1 MRRARTP
8 RRRERPWARSAAR
21 TAGFRAT
28 LLRRR
33 CCSRRSKCAGRT
45 GSRDARRWCRL
56 RRCSSSN
63 RASIHCSRVLV
74 RVAHGSG
81 PLAPGEFPH
90 RRIIAG
96 KARAIRRAHISTSN
110 TRSAKQMAALD
121 SVGSAVILLALKTF
135 LTASTGS
142 LGVLSE
148 ALHSTLDLIAAII
161 TYLSVRVSDRPAD
174 ADHTYGHGKVENFSA
189 FLETGLLI
197 LTAAYI
203 IWEAVQRLFFRQ
215 ITIRP
220 SLLAIGILGIALGID
235 LLRSRALGRVARE
248 HLSEAPEADALHFST
263 DVWSTS
269 VVILGVAMTWV
280 GQRFGLS
287 WLRYADPIAALGV
300 AAVVI
305 WVAARLGRRTAEALL
320 DTAPAGLQERVAHAV
335 EELEGVLNTERVR
348 VRRAGNRH
356 FVDVTV
362 SIPRALSFEQVHAIS
377 DAVERRVEEIIPA
390 DVMVHMEPRAQAG
403 EHVFD
408 SIRAAALRRGLAVH
422 DLSAH
427 QLDGYMFVEMHL
439 EVEEH
444 LSLREAHRQATDLEE
459 EIRKLP
465 SLAGTGGEKR
475 VLVNIHIEPLGAHI
489 ATVDRS
495 SGNLRGLAQDVEAFV
510 NGLRGEF
517 HGLKDCHD
525 VRVQKVER
533 RVQLS
538 CHCAMEGNLPIT
550 VVHDAT
556 ARLEDRVKER
566 FPQIS
571 RVTIHP
577 EPPEAR
583 EN

>member
-1 MRRARTP
+1 
-8 RRRERPWARSAAR
+8 
-21 TAGFRAT
+21 
-28 LLRRR
+28 LRG
-33 CCSRRSKCAGRT
+33 A
-45 GSRDARRWCRL
+45 
-56 RRCSSSN
+56 N
-63 RASIHCSRVLV
+63 
-74 RVAHGSG
+74 
-81 PLAPGEFPH
+81 
-90 RRIIAG
+90 
-96 KARAIRRAHISTSN
+96 ISTSN
-110 TRSAKQMAALD
+110 ITSAKQMAALG
-121 SVGSAVILLALKTF
+121 SVGSAIVLLSLKTF
-135 LTASTGS
+135 LVASTGS

-215 ITIRP
+215 VTIRP

-235 LLRSRALGRVARE
+235 LLRSRALARVARE
-248 HLSEAPEADALHFST
+248 HVSEALEADALHFAT

-269 VVILGVAMTWV
+269 VVILGVTMAWV
-280 GQRFGLS
+280 GQRTGLA
-287 WLRYADPIAALGV
+287 WLRYADPVAALGV

-305 WVAARLGRRTAEALL
+305 WVAARLGRRTADALL
-320 DTAPAGLQERVAHAV
+320 DTAPAGLQERVARAV
-335 EELEGVLNTERVR
+335 EELEGVLRTERVR

-377 DAVERRVEEIIPA
+377 DAVERRVGEIIPA

-408 SIRAAALRRGLAVH
+408 SIRAAAQRRGLAVH

-427 QLDGYMFVEMHL
+427 QLDGHLFIEMHL
-439 EVEEH
+439 EVDEH

-465 SLAGTGGEKR
+465 SLAGTAGANG
-475 VLVNIHIEPLGAHI
+475 VVVNIHIEPLGAHI

-495 SGNLRGLAQDVEAFV
+495 SGNLHGLADDVEAFV

-517 HGLKDCHD
+517 HALKDCHD
-525 VRVQKVER
+525 VHVRKVER
-533 RVQLS
+533 KIQLS
-538 CHCAMEGNLPIT
+538 CHCVMDGNLPIT
-550 VVHDAT
+550 VIHDVT

-566 FPQIS
+566 FPRIA

-583 EN
+583 EI

>member
-1 MRRARTP
+1 
-8 RRRERPWARSAAR
+8 
-21 TAGFRAT
+21 
-28 LLRRR
+28 
-33 CCSRRSKCAGRT
+33 
-45 GSRDARRWCRL
+45 
-56 RRCSSSN
+56 
-63 RASIHCSRVLV
+63 
-74 RVAHGSG
+74 
-81 PLAPGEFPH
+81 
-90 RRIIAG
+90 
-96 KARAIRRAHISTSN
+96 
-110 TRSAKQMAALD
+110 MAALG
-121 SVGSAVILLALKTF
+121 SVGSAVILLSLKTF
-135 LTASTGS
+135 LAASTGS

-174 ADHTYGHGKVENFSA
+174 ADHTYGHGKVESFSA

-197 LTAAYI
+197 LTAMYI
-203 IWEAVQRLFFRQ
+203 IWEAVQRLFFRE

-235 LLRSRALGRVARE
+235 LLRSRALARVARE
-248 HLSEAPEADALHFST
+248 QVSEALEADALHFST

-269 VVILGVAMTWV
+269 VVILGVAMAWV
-280 GQRFGLS
+280 GQRTGIG
-287 WLRYADPIAALGV
+287 WLRYADPVAALGV

-320 DTAPAGLQERVAHAV
+320 DTAPAGLQERVAQAV
-335 EELEGVLNTERVR
+335 KELDGVLSTERVR

-362 SIPRALSFEQVHAIS
+362 SIPRAVSFEQVHAIS
-377 DAVERRVEEIIPA
+377 DAVERRVGEIIPA

-408 SIRAAALRRGLAVH
+408 SIRAAAQRRGLAVH

-427 QLDGYMFVEMHL
+427 QLDGHLFVEMHL
-439 EVEEH
+439 EVDEH
-444 LSLREAHRQATDLEE
+444 LSLREAHRQATELEE
-459 EIRKLP
+459 EISKLP
-465 SLAGTGGEKR
+465 TLAGNTGSNG
-475 VLVNIHIEPLGAHI
+475 VLVNIHIEPMGAHI

-495 SGNLRGLAQDVEAFV
+495 SGDLRELALEVEKFV

-517 HGLKDCHD
+517 AALKDCHD
-525 VRVQKVER
+525 VRVQEVER
-533 RVQLS
+533 RIQLS
-538 CHCAMEGNLPIT
+538 CHCAMDGNLPIT
-550 VVHDAT
+550 VIHEVT

-583 EN
+583 EG

>member
-1 MRRARTP
+1 
-8 RRRERPWARSAAR
+8 
-21 TAGFRAT
+21 
-28 LLRRR
+28 
-33 CCSRRSKCAGRT
+33 
-45 GSRDARRWCRL
+45 
-56 RRCSSSN
+56 
-63 RASIHCSRVLV
+63 
-74 RVAHGSG
+74 
-81 PLAPGEFPH
+81 
-90 RRIIAG
+90 
-96 KARAIRRAHISTSN
+96 
-110 TRSAKQMAALD
+110 MAALG
-121 SVGSAVILLALKTF
+121 SVGSAVVLLALKTF
-135 LTASTGS
+135 LAASTGS

-189 FLETGLLI
+189 FLETGLLV

-235 LLRSRALGRVARE
+235 LLRSRALARVARE
-248 HLSEAPEADALHFST
+248 QMSEALEADALHFST

-269 VVILGVAMTWV
+269 VVILGVAMAWV
-280 GQRFGLS
+280 GQRIGLN

-335 EELEGVLNTERVR
+335 EELDGVLSTERVR

-362 SIPRALSFEQVHAIS
+362 SIPRAVSFEQVHAIS
-377 DAVERRVEEIIPA
+377 DAVERRVGEIVPA

-408 SIRAAALRRGLAVH
+408 SIRAAAQRRGLAVH

-427 QLDGYMFVEMHL
+427 QLDGYLFVEMHL
-439 EVEEH
+439 EVDEH

-465 SLAGTGGEKR
+465 SLAGTDGGKR

-489 ATVDRS
+489 ATADRS
-495 SGNLRGLAQDVEAFV
+495 SGNLQGLANDVETFV
-510 NGLRGEF
+510 NGLLGEF
-517 HGLKDCHD
+517 RALRDCHD

-533 RVQLS
+533 RIQLS
-538 CHCAMEGNLPIT
+538 CHCAMDGNLPIT
-550 VVHDAT
+550 VIHDAT

-583 EN
+583 ES

>member
-1 MRRARTP
+1 
-8 RRRERPWARSAAR
+8 
-21 TAGFRAT
+21 
-28 LLRRR
+28 
-33 CCSRRSKCAGRT
+33 
-45 GSRDARRWCRL
+45 
-56 RRCSSSN
+56 
-63 RASIHCSRVLV
+63 
-74 RVAHGSG
+74 
-81 PLAPGEFPH
+81 
-90 RRIIAG
+90 
-96 KARAIRRAHISTSN
+96 
-110 TRSAKQMAALD
+110 MAALG
-121 SVGSAVILLALKTF
+121 SVGSAIVLLSLKTF
-135 LTASTGS
+135 LAASTGS

-203 IWEAVQRLFFRQ
+203 VWEAVQRLFFRQ

-220 SLLAIGILGIALGID
+220 SVSAIGILGIALGID
-235 LLRSRALGRVARE
+235 LLRSRALARVARE
-248 HLSEAPEADALHFST
+248 HVSEALEADALHFST

-269 VVILGVAMTWV
+269 VVILGLGMAWV
-280 GQRFGLS
+280 GQRTGLS
-287 WLRYADPIAALGV
+287 WLLYADPIAALGV

-320 DTAPAGLQERVAHAV
+320 DTAPEGLQERVARAV
-335 EELEGVLNTERVR
+335 EELDGVLSTERVR

-362 SIPRALSFEQVHAIS
+362 SIPRVVSFEQVHAIS
-377 DAVERRVEEIIPA
+377 DAVERRVGEIIPA
-390 DVMVHMEPRAQAG
+390 DVMVHTEPRAQAG

-408 SIRAAALRRGLAVH
+408 SIRAAAQRRGLAVH
-422 DLSAH
+422 SLSAH
-427 QLDGYMFVEMHL
+427 QIDGNLFVEMHL
-439 EVEEH
+439 EVDEH

-465 SLAGTGGEKR
+465 SLAGTANG

-489 ATVDRS
+489 ASVDRS
-495 SGNLRGLAQDVEAFV
+495 SGDLLGLSGNVEAFV
-510 NGLRGEF
+510 NGLRDEF
-517 HGLKDCHD
+517 HALKDCHE

-533 RVQLS
+533 KIHLS
-538 CHCAMEGNLPIT
+538 CHCAMDGNLPIT
-550 VVHDAT
+550 VIHDVT

-566 FPQIS
+566 FPQIA

-577 EPPEAR
+577 EPPEPR
-583 EN
+583 EG

>member
-1 MRRARTP
+1 
-8 RRRERPWARSAAR
+8 
-21 TAGFRAT
+21 
-28 LLRRR
+28 
-33 CCSRRSKCAGRT
+33 
-45 GSRDARRWCRL
+45 
-56 RRCSSSN
+56 
-63 RASIHCSRVLV
+63 
-74 RVAHGSG
+74 
-81 PLAPGEFPH
+81 
-90 RRIIAG
+90 
-96 KARAIRRAHISTSN
+96 
-110 TRSAKQMAALD
+110 MAALG
-121 SVGSAVILLALKTF
+121 SVASAIVLLSLKTF
-135 LTASTGS
+135 LAASTGS

-235 LLRSRALGRVARE
+235 LLRSRALTRVARE
-248 HLSEAPEADALHFST
+248 HLSEALEADALHFST
-263 DVWSTS
+263 DVWSTC
-269 VVILGVAMTWV
+269 VVILGVAMAWV
-280 GQRFGLS
+280 GERTGLT

-320 DTAPAGLQERVAHAV
+320 DTAPEGLQERVARAV
-335 EELEGVLNTERVR
+335 EELEGVLRTERVR

-362 SIPRALSFEQVHAIS
+362 SIPRAASFEQVHAIS
-377 DAVERRVEEIIPA
+377 DEVERRVEEIIPA

-408 SIRAAALRRGLAVH
+408 AIRAAAQRRGLSVH
-422 DLSAH
+422 SLSAH
-427 QLDGYMFVEMHL
+427 HLNGHLFVEMHL
-439 EVEEH
+439 EVDEH
-444 LSLREAHRQATDLEE
+444 LSLREAHSQATDLEE

-465 SLAGTGGEKR
+465 SLAGDGGANGAI
-475 VLVNIHIEPLGAHI
+475 VNIHIEPLGAHI
-489 ATVDRS
+489 ATADRS
-495 SGNLRGLAQDVEAFV
+495 SSNLGGLAQEVERFV

-517 HGLKDCHD
+517 HALKDCHD
-525 VRVQKVER
+525 VHVQKVER
-533 RVQLS
+533 RIQLS
-538 CHCAMEGNLPIT
+538 CHCAMDGNLPIT
-550 VVHDAT
+550 VIHDVT

-566 FPQIS
+566 FPQIA

-583 EN
+583 ESEG